1 MYSYINENKP
11 REIEV
16 NITLTLTKSIM
27 VKVDDYE
34 IIDSGVDED
43 GLSFE
48 DVDYSVCDLDDA
60 VENQIILP
68 DKAWKYINAEINPQ
82 IIEDLKG
89 WEIEDMMVESNE

>member
-16 NITLTLTKSIM
+16 SISLILTKTIM

-43 GLSFE
+43 GLLFE
-48 DVDYSVCDLDDA
+48 DVDYSVCDLDGA
-60 VENQIILP
+60 VKRQVTLP
-68 DKAWKYINAEINPQ
+68 NKAWRYINAEINPQ
-82 IIEDLKG
+82 IIEDLRG